1 MALRPQ
7 CWDISVFL
15 LCQKLAVPL
24 KFSEAPPQSPAEA
37 SDHLMGV
44 ALQFGNNQHTG
55 YITVEVTKLIVYN
68 HYNTIHGDFT
78 YNHILMI
85 CIHDK

>member
-1 MALRPQ
+1 MALHPQ

-24 KFSEAPPQSPAEA
+24 VVGEAPPQSPAEA
-37 SDHLMGV
+37 SAYLMGV

-55 YITVEVTKLIVYN
+55 YITAGITKL
-68 HYNTIHGDFT
+68 
-78 YNHILMI
+78 LLPL
-85 CIHDK
+85 